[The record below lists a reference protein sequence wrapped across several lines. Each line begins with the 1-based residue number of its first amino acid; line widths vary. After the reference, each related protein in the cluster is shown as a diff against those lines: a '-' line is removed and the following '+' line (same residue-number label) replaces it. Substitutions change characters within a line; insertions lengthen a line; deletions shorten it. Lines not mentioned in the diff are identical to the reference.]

1 MPHCVDH
8 LHALPTHG
16 HLDLLFSHHCEKP
29 LSYYLSNGVTGRY
42 PRHKH
47 SRHSS
52 DPTLSD
58 LMPKAPPTPP
68 KPTHHKPHPH
78 QAYPPNT
85 HPTHS
90 SSIDH
95 SSPSSGLDFTQPH
108 CKQGSCS
115 HPEEMEREDMTGH
128 RLLPASHHDPISQ
141 PQTERD
147 LDSPGQ
153 CAPCRMGL
161 RPAGWGGGVWSP
173 TAAQLRSP
181 RPPRTAA
188 ALQLDPWLKKTK
200 QKQKP
205 ATQGG
210 LKGRAIPGLHEDCD
224 EAYRGL
230 INQEASLGS
239 CPLLWLNAS
248 RSLVTEPR
256 LAISISRPFQDP
268 SSLRAWEGWEFGPWA
283 WHFGICPNKVPLLLK
298 RLMRGS
304 KMSPS
309 QLRSTQNLQTC
320 LRTVTAR
327 RVGPELPTGTT
338 VPRDST
344 LGKVPLGP
352 LQKEKKEGRRFGA

>member
-161 RPAGWGGGVWSP
+161 RPAGWGGGSGLPLLHSCGVP
-173 TAAQLRSP
+173 AHLEQQLRYSWTP
-181 RPPRTAA
+181 G
-188 ALQLDPWLKKTK
+188 LKK
-200 QKQKP
+200 Q
-205 ATQGG
+205 
-210 LKGRAIPGLHEDCD
+210 
-224 EAYRGL
+224 
-230 INQEASLGS
+230 
-239 CPLLWLNAS
+239 
-248 RSLVTEPR
+248 
-256 LAISISRPFQDP
+256 
-268 SSLRAWEGWEFGPWA
+268 
-283 WHFGICPNKVPLLLK
+283 NKNK
-298 RLMRGS
+298 
-304 KMSPS
+304 
-309 QLRSTQNLQTC
+309 NLQ
-320 LRTVTAR
+320 R
-327 RVGPELPTGTT
+327 R
-338 VPRDST
+338 
-344 LGKVPLGP
+344 
-352 LQKEKKEGRRFGA
+352 GA